1 MFQEPVIFLG
11 AGVTHPRSGDKS
23 SPSIAAV
30 SLISFSFVSADF
42 IIEWMCTTASATVVR
57 IS

>member
-30 SLISFSFVSADF
+30 SLIPSVVSADF
-42 IIEWMCTTASATVVR
+42 VIEWMCTTAPATVVR
-57 IS
+57 I

>member
-30 SLISFSFVSADF
+30 SLISCFVVSADF
-42 IIEWMCTTASATVVR
+42 IERMCTTAPATVVR
-57 IS
+57 I